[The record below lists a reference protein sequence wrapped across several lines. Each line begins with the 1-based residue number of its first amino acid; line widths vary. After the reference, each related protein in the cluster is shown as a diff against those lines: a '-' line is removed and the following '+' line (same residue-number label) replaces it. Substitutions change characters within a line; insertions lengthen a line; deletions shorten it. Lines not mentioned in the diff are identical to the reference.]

1 MKKNEKIWNLF
12 NGEDVGF
19 FNISESILLAVNLRG
34 GYFLS
39 KDGQTVINVVFKDN
53 GYGNCIMGNLHY
65 MKRVIYFDKS
75 KDYRFTKDGYRL
87 LELEQIES
95 KDSSFKAKIIST
107 IDEIVYENRKREI
120 MDAEILKR
128 IS

>member
-87 LELEQIES
+87 LKLEQIES
-95 KDSSFKAKIIST
+95 KDSGFKAKIIST

>member
-1 MKKNEKIWNLF
+1 MKKDEKIWDLF
-12 NGEDVGF
+12 NRENVGPY
-19 FNISESILLAVNLRG
+19 NVDESTLLAVNLRG

-39 KDGQTVINVVFKDN
+39 NNGKTVVNVVFKDN
-53 GYGNCIMGNLHY
+53 GYGNCIMGDLHY

-87 LELEQIES
+87 LEIEQIER

-107 IDEIVYENRKREI
+107 IEEIVHENKKREI

>member
-39 KDGQTVINVVFKDN
+39 KGGQTVINVVFKDN

>member
-1 MKKNEKIWNLF
+1 MKKDLQIRELF
-12 NGEDVGF
+12 NKEEIGPY
-19 FNISESILLAVNLRG
+19 NIEGAILLAVNLRG

-39 KDGQTVINVVFKDN
+39 NNGKTVVNVVFKDN
-53 GYGNCIMGNLHY
+53 GYGNCIMGDLHY

-75 KDYRFTKDGYRL
+75 KDYRFTKDGYKL
-87 LELEQIES
+87 LEVEEIEQ
-95 KDSSFKAKIIST
+95 KNLNFKAKIINT
-107 IDEIVYENRKREI
+107 INEIREEDIKRKI